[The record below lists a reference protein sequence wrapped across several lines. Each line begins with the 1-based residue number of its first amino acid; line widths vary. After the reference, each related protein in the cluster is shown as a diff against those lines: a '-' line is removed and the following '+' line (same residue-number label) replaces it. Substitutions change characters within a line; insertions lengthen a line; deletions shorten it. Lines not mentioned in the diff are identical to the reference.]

1 MLPYPKKGNGEVIF
15 GQAFN
20 IQGMVSI
27 IGTMHPYYLYMSESL
42 VTVTVKLFAA
52 YQEAYGVP
60 ELVLKFPPQ
69 TPVSTVLNTL
79 ITQHPELEQW
89 RNLTRFG
96 INLEFVEPDAVVQD
110 GDEVVLIPPVSG
122 G

>member
-1 MLPYPKKGNGEVIF
+1 MGK
-15 GQAFN
+15 
-20 IQGMVSI
+20 S
-27 IGTMHPYYLYMSESL
+27 T

-60 ELVLKFPPQ
+60 ELQWEFPLG
-69 TPVSTVLNTL
+69 TPVSVVLERLIAEHPTL
-79 ITQHPELEQW
+79 TQW
-89 RNLTRFG
+89 RDLTRFG
-96 INLEFVEPDAVVQD
+96 INLDFVEPDTLLQD